1 MSMDCLRSKLITLIS
16 VQRESFTIVILHNNN
31 CFRCLLLIFFHFP
44 SISFRPEMLRGLF
57 DKYGELG
64 DVYIPRDY
72 QTRQPRGFAFVRFA
86 NRSDG
91 EEAQRALDGT
101 TLDGRVL
108 AILEAQKG
116 RAENPKQAMTERGPP
131 PRDHDRRWGNER
143 DHRPRVG
150 GDGDGYG
157 YYEYGDRGRDYHDY
171 DRRRGGDYGY
181 DYDRE
186 RGYGDR
192 AGYRD
197 NYNYSSSGSSRDNGY
212 GYDPVG
218 YRGYEGGRGR
228 DYDYDY
234 GRRGAPPPA
243 AGYGRDRRYLER
255 SPPRDRDRGM
265 PMMPRGGERYREGT
279 GAAAQGDKG
288 RNESDGNGGS
298 PAAAV
303 AASRPLRSRTRSRSR
318 DRAL

>member
-143 DHRPRVG
+143 DHRPRVQRSKECEKCRM
-150 GDGDGYG
+150 Y
-157 YYEYGDRGRDYHDY
+157 
-171 DRRRGGDYGY
+171 Y
-181 DYDRE
+181 DYEEKVDILPSCSCMLLLVMLLLFPLIVVILMILIRFFHHI
-186 RGYGDR
+186 
-192 AGYRD
+192 
-197 NYNYSSSGSSRDNGY
+197 
-212 GYDPVG
+212 
-218 YRGYEGGRGR
+218 
-228 DYDYDY
+228 
-234 GRRGAPPPA
+234 RRLMPA
-243 AGYGRDRRYLER
+243 NVVQNVVIAI
-255 SPPRDRDRGM
+255 
-265 PMMPRGGERYREGT
+265 
-279 GAAAQGDKG
+279 
-288 RNESDGNGGS
+288 
-298 PAAAV
+298 AV
-303 AASRPLRSRTRSRSR
+303 PL
-318 DRAL
+318 